1 MYIFSFFVLLKL
13 LEKTGPKRGPFLTP
27 CADMPRLGKKKCVR
41 IAWSRHEG
49 SRAGGGKLLG
59 EGAASPNP
67 CTATG
72 SGGVL
77 RGLGQSPSRNGI
89 WCILALKSDIRWQ
102 QF

>member
-49 SRAGGGKLLG
+49 SRAGGVSFLERELQ
-59 EGAASPNP
+59 ALTHAQ
-67 CTATG
+67 
-72 SGGVL
+72 L
-77 RGLGQSPSRNGI
+77 RGLGECCGVWDRAPAEMEFGAF
-89 WCILALKSDIRWQ
+89 WP
-102 QF
+102 